1 MARRPGIIYIWRLS
15 ARYGWDASSTPSS
28 LIYQVA
34 LLLLVIH
41 PRHHLVN
48 IFRTNLPPCRLF
60 SWPSFYPPPSPPIH
74 PLPWLPGHPPPWPI
88 CHTPFRP
95 LHHPPLTGHF
105 VLHLPDHLV
114 IHPLY
119 YIQMRLPDQVDWM
132 DGKCNYQSGWQRGK
146 GGGSGWNKV
155 IFQKRNTS
163 DAKSPPICNIVMT
176 FYQDGQGKSLRD
188 DIGIFE
194 KVCFSRDIVG
204 KYMCVDCIERQLSPK
219 KNRLGGR
226 GQKVPEFQSL
236 IYHRSWVHSSARRC
250 SKCRATEFSVHLF
263 TCWLESQAVPSAQ
276 TNDGP
281 TWWNNQNGLTSIS
294 TPFKT
299 LGQVNVKAALSSD
312 TPLRLHPRCMVG

>member
-1 MARRPGIIYIWRLS
+1 
-15 ARYGWDASSTPSS
+15 
-28 LIYQVA
+28 
-34 LLLLVIH
+34 
-41 PRHHLVN
+41 
-48 IFRTNLPPCRLF
+48 
-60 SWPSFYPPPSPPIH
+60 
-74 PLPWLPGHPPPWPI
+74 
-88 CHTPFRP
+88 
-95 LHHPPLTGHF
+95 
-105 VLHLPDHLV
+105 
-114 IHPLY
+114 
-119 YIQMRLPDQVDWM
+119 MRLPDQVDWM

-163 DAKSPPICNIVMT
+163 DAKSSPICNIVILPRWT
-176 FYQDGQGKSLRD
+176 REKSTGRYWD
-188 DIGIFE
+188 FE

-263 TCWLESQAVPSAQ
+263 TCWLWLESQAVPSAQ

-294 TPFKT
+294 TPFRT
-299 LGQVNVKAALSSD
+299 LGQVNVKAARSSD
-312 TPLRLHPRCMVG
+312 TLRLYPQCKVGVPNKKIIIFFVTFPFENMWWLLIKEDHLRMNVAPVIKQSS